1 VDKPITLAD
10 VDRRIRQAF
19 DAERKNSE
27 RMLADFADHL
37 RDDLEKIV
45 LSLTTEIAELNRT
58 LAELRRIQNAPLDKP
73 LPPPPHAH

>member
-1 VDKPITLAD
+1 MPITLAD
-10 VDRRIRQAF
+10 VDDRIRRALA
-19 DAERKNSE
+19 AERNYQQ
-27 RMLADFADHL
+27 RMLNDFADQL

-58 LAELRRIQNAPLDKP
+58 LAELRRIQSAPLDKA